1 MTKLYIVHGYQAD
14 ASKHWFP
21 WLKQSLEIEGHD
33 VEVLNL
39 PNSHEPHV
47 EEWLTYMRQTIP
59 EVDADTIF
67 VAHSLGVI
75 TTLKFLNDLDVS
87 KVGGLAIVSGFKDKL
102 EGIETLDAFIEQEID
117 FDQLKHKIIKRFGI
131 ASKTDDIVPYTL
143 TAELCKALDAK
154 FYLQEEGGHFLEK
167 DGYDTFLFLR
177 NKILNNFD

>member
-1 MTKLYIVHGYQAD
+1 
-14 ASKHWFP
+14 
-21 WLKQSLEIEGHD
+21 
-33 VEVLNL
+33 
-39 PNSHEPHV
+39 
-47 EEWLTYMRQTIP
+47 
-59 EVDADTIF
+59 
-67 VAHSLGVI
+67 
-75 TTLKFLNDLDVS
+75 
-87 KVGGLAIVSGFKDKL
+87 KDKL

-177 NKILNNFD
+177 NKILKNFD